1 MAENEETGFGAG
13 EKVRELDIQDE
24 LKESYLTYSMSVIIQ
39 RALPDIRDGLKPSQ
53 RRILVAMRDLNLGP
67 RGAHRKSAA
76 IVGQTMMSYHP
87 HGDGAIYPTL
97 VRMAQSFNTRYPLVD
112 SQGNFGSIDG
122 DPPAAMRYT
131 EARMTEGTV
140 QLMTDI
146 DKETVDH
153 QKTFDN
159 RLDEPSVLPAAF
171 PNLLCNGSTGIAV
184 GMATSMPPHN
194 LGEVCAGLRALIANP
209 DISVEEL
216 MGHIP
221 GPDFPT
227 GAEICGR
234 AGIRQAYKTGRGLIK
249 VRSKYHVEPGKN
261 KDSII
266 FTEIPYQ
273 ENKVS
278 IIEKISECVK
288 DGRIQDIADV
298 RDESDK
304 NIRLVIE
311 LKMSASPEVVVNQ
324 LYKFTQLSATFSII
338 NIALVRGRP
347 ETLGLKELLNEYRRH
362 RIEII
367 RRRTRYLLRKAEERA
382 HIVEGLLKALD
393 IIDEVIALIR
403 SSKTDQEAQSRLMAE
418 HQFTE
423 IQAHQILIM
432 QLRRLTGLE
441 RQKLQD
447 ELDQLHADI
456 KYYRE
461 ILASEQLVLDLIVE
475 ELGEAEKKL
484 GDERRTEIVEE
495 AEDYAAEDLIPEE
508 QVAVTFTRE
517 GYVKRTPL
525 STYRNQGRGGR
536 GVAGGNKKEGD
547 FVKTLFVASTH
558 DYILLYTNKGRV
570 YWLRVYEIPNMGRTA
585 KGRPIINFLNLAE
598 GETVSQQLC
607 VDEFD
612 AERFVVFATRKGT
625 TKKVSL
631 DQFSRPKKTG
641 IIAIKLKEDDSL
653 IGASLCRAGQEVV
666 LGTRAGKAIRFD
678 EADIRPM
685 GRTAAGVGGI
695 NLSADDEVVDMAILD
710 PAQEGV
716 TLLTACANGFGK
728 KTAVENY
735 RRQKRNGA
743 GIISIKATSR
753 NGPVVGLKAVRE
765 EDDIVLMSREGLLMR
780 TQASE
785 ISVMGRSTQGVN
797 LMRLQDGDTLVAI
810 ECVAPAEAEEN
821 EADAGADAEGA
832 EETAAAKTTETTETT
847 ETEEAGST
855 EGEEPTS
862 TE

>member
-1 MAENEETGFGAG
+1 MSDNEMAENEDTGFGAG
-13 EKVRELDIQDE
+13 EKILEQDIQGE
-24 LKESYLTYSMSVIIQ
+24 LNESYLTYAMSVIIQ

-67 RGAHRKSAA
+67 RSAHRKCAA

-97 VRMAQSFNTRYPLVD
+97 VRMAQGFNTRYPLVD

-140 QLMTDI
+140 QLMADI

-194 LGEVCAGLRALIANP
+194 LGEVCSGLRALIANP

-216 MGHIP
+216 MEHIP

-234 AGIRQAYKTGRGLIK
+234 SGIRQAYRTGRGLIK
-249 VRSKYHVEPGKN
+249 VRSTYHIEEGKN
-261 KDSII
+261 KDSVV

-288 DGRIQDIADV
+288 DGRIQEIADV

-304 NIRLVIE
+304 DIRLVIE
-311 LKMSASPEVVVNQ
+311 LKMSASPDVVVNQ
-324 LYKFTQLSATFSII
+324 LFKFTQLSATFSII
-338 NIALVRGRP
+338 NIALLRGRP
-347 ETLGLKELLNEYRRH
+347 ETLGLKELLVEYKRH
-362 RIEII
+362 RMEII

-403 SSKTDQEAQSRLMAE
+403 SSQTDDEAQSRLMTE
-418 HQFTE
+418 HGFTE
-423 IQAHQILIM
+423 IQAHQILVM

-447 ELDQLHADI
+447 ELDQLHEAI
-456 KYYRE
+456 AGYRA
-461 ILASEQLVLDLIVE
+461 ILASEKLVLEMIVE
-475 ELGEAEKKL
+475 ELAEAEKKL
-484 GDERRTEIVEE
+484 GDPRRTQIVEE
-495 AEDYAAEDLIPEE
+495 AEDYTDEDLIPEE
-508 QVAVTFTRE
+508 QVAVTITRE

-525 STYRNQGRGGR
+525 KTYRSQGRGGR
-536 GVAGGNKKEGD
+536 GVTGGSNKEGD
-547 FVKTLFVASTH
+547 FVKNLFAASTH
-558 DYILLYTNKGRV
+558 DYILLFTNMGRA
-570 YWLRVYEIPNMGRTA
+570 YWLKVFELPNMGRTA
-585 KGRPIINFLNLAE
+585 KGRPIINFLQLAP
-598 GETVSQQLC
+598 GETVSQQLR
-607 VDEFD
+607 VDQFD
-612 AERFVVFATRKGT
+612 AERFVLFATRQGR

-631 DQFSRPKKTG
+631 DQFSRPKKKG
-641 IIAIKLKEDDSL
+641 IIAIKLNKGDSL
-653 IGASLCRAGQEVV
+653 IGASLCSPGQEVV
-666 LGTRAGKAIRFD
+666 LGTRGGMAIRFD
-678 EADIRPM
+678 EQDVRPM
-685 GRTAAGVGGI
+685 GRAAAGVGGI
-695 NLSADDEVVDMAILD
+695 GLREEDEVVDMAILD
-710 PAQEGV
+710 PSQEGI
-716 TLLTACANGFGK
+716 TLLTACSNGFGK
-728 KTAVENY
+728 RTRFQDY
-735 RRQKRNGA
+735 RRQKRNGS
-743 GIISIKATSR
+743 GIISIKTSER

-765 EDDIVLMSREGLLMR
+765 EDDVVLMSQEGLVMR
-780 TQASE
+780 MQATD
-785 ISVMGRSTQGVN
+785 ISLMGRATQGVKMMN
-797 LMRLQDGDTLVAI
+797 LKEGDALASLERVAQ
-810 ECVAPAEAEEN
+810 AEDVEE
-821 EADAGADAEGA
+821 EEVSTGGVEQGA
-832 EETAAAKTTETTETT
+832 EDI
-847 ETEEAGST
+847 
-855 EGEEPTS
+855 EPADS
-862 TE
+862 E

>member
-1 MAENEETGFGAG
+1 MSDNEMAENEEAGFGAG
-13 EKVRELDIQDE
+13 EKILEQDIRGELN
-24 LKESYLTYSMSVIIQ
+24 ESYLTYAMSVIIQ

-67 RGAHRKSAA
+67 RSAHRKCAA

-140 QLMTDI
+140 QLMADI
-146 DKETVDH
+146 DKETVDN

-194 LGEVCAGLRALIANP
+194 LGEVCSGLRALIANP
-209 DISVEEL
+209 DISVDEL
-216 MGHIP
+216 MEHIP

-234 AGIRQAYKTGRGLIK
+234 SGIRQAYKTGRGLIK
-249 VRSKYHVEPGKN
+249 VRSTYHIEEGKN
-261 KDSII
+261 KDSVV

-311 LKMSASPEVVVNQ
+311 LKMSASPDVVINQ
-324 LYKFTQLSATFSII
+324 LFKFTQLSATFSII
-338 NIALVRGRP
+338 NIALLRGRP
-347 ETLGLKELLNEYRRH
+347 ETLGLKELLVEYKRH
-362 RIEII
+362 RMEII

-403 SSKTDQEAQSRLMAE
+403 SSQNDEEAQSRLMTE
-418 HQFTE
+418 HGFTE
-423 IQAHQILIM
+423 VQAHQILVM

-447 ELDQLHADI
+447 ELDQLHEAI
-456 KYYRE
+456 AGYRA
-461 ILASEQLVLDLIVE
+461 ILASEKLVLEMIVE
-475 ELGEAEKKL
+475 ELAEAEKKL
-484 GDERRTEIVEE
+484 GDERRTQIVEA
-495 AEDYAAEDLIPEE
+495 AEDYTDEDLIPEE
-508 QVAVTFTRE
+508 QVAVTITRE

-525 STYRNQGRGGR
+525 KTYRSQGRGGR
-536 GVAGGNKKEGD
+536 GVTGGSNKEGD
-547 FVKTLFVASTH
+547 FVKNLFAASTH
-558 DYILLYTNKGRV
+558 DYILLFTNMGRA
-570 YWLRVYEIPNMGRTA
+570 YWLKVFVLPNMGRTA
-585 KGRPIINFLNLAE
+585 KGRPIINFLELAP

-607 VDEFD
+607 VDQFD
-612 AERFVVFATRKGT
+612 AERFVLFATRQGR

-631 DQFSRPKKTG
+631 DQFSRPKKKG
-641 IIAIKLKEDDSL
+641 IIAIKLNKGDSL
-653 IGASLCRAGQEVV
+653 IGAALCRPGQEVV
-666 LGTRAGKAIRFD
+666 LGTRGGMAIRFD
-678 EADIRPM
+678 EKDVRPM
-685 GRTAAGVGGI
+685 GRAAAGVGGI
-695 NLSADDEVVDMAILD
+695 GLRGEDEVVDMAILD
-710 PAQEGV
+710 PSQEGV
-716 TLLTACANGFGK
+716 TLLTACSRGFGK
-728 KTAVENY
+728 RTAFEDY
-735 RRQKRNGA
+735 RRQKRNGS
-743 GIISIKATSR
+743 GIISIKTSER

-765 EDDIVLMSREGLLMR
+765 DDDVVLMSQEGLVMR
-780 TQASE
+780 MQASD
-785 ISVMGRSTQGVN
+785 ISLMGRATQGVKMMN
-797 LMRLQDGDTLVAI
+797 LKEGDALASLERVAQTDDV
-810 ECVAPAEAEEN
+810 EEEEAPEGGSEGGSEQ
-821 EADAGADAEGA
+821 DAGNGEPADPE
-832 EETAAAKTTETTETT
+832 
-847 ETEEAGST
+847 
-855 EGEEPTS
+855 
-862 TE
+862 

>member
-1 MAENEETGFGAG
+1 
-13 EKVRELDIQDE
+13 
-24 LKESYLTYSMSVIIQ
+24 
-39 RALPDIRDGLKPSQ
+39 
-53 RRILVAMRDLNLGP
+53 
-67 RGAHRKSAA
+67 
-76 IVGQTMMSYHP
+76 
-87 HGDGAIYPTL
+87 
-97 VRMAQSFNTRYPLVD
+97 
-112 SQGNFGSIDG
+112 
-122 DPPAAMRYT
+122 
-131 EARMTEGTV
+131 
-140 QLMTDI
+140 
-146 DKETVDH
+146 
-153 QKTFDN
+153 
-159 RLDEPSVLPAAF
+159 
-171 PNLLCNGSTGIAV
+171 
-184 GMATSMPPHN
+184 
-194 LGEVCAGLRALIANP
+194 
-209 DISVEEL
+209 
-216 MGHIP
+216 
-221 GPDFPT
+221 
-227 GAEICGR
+227 
-234 AGIRQAYKTGRGLIK
+234 
-249 VRSKYHVEPGKN
+249 
-261 KDSII
+261 
-266 FTEIPYQ
+266 
-273 ENKVS
+273 
-278 IIEKISECVK
+278 
-288 DGRIQDIADV
+288 
-298 RDESDK
+298 
-304 NIRLVIE
+304 
-311 LKMSASPEVVVNQ
+311 
-324 LYKFTQLSATFSII
+324 
-338 NIALVRGRP
+338 
-347 ETLGLKELLNEYRRH
+347 
-362 RIEII
+362 
-367 RRRTRYLLRKAEERA
+367 
-382 HIVEGLLKALD
+382 
-393 IIDEVIALIR
+393 
-403 SSKTDQEAQSRLMAE
+403 
-418 HQFTE
+418 
-423 IQAHQILIM
+423 
-432 QLRRLTGLE
+432 
-441 RQKLQD
+441 
-447 ELDQLHADI
+447 
-456 KYYRE
+456 
-461 ILASEQLVLDLIVE
+461 
-475 ELGEAEKKL
+475 
-484 GDERRTEIVEE
+484 
-495 AEDYAAEDLIPEE
+495 
-508 QVAVTFTRE
+508 
-517 GYVKRTPL
+517 
-525 STYRNQGRGGR
+525 
-536 GVAGGNKKEGD
+536 
-547 FVKTLFVASTH
+547 
-558 DYILLYTNKGRV
+558 
-570 YWLRVYEIPNMGRTA
+570 MGRTA

-821 EADAGADAEGA
+821 EADAEGD
-832 EETAAAKTTETTETT
+832 EETAATETTETT

>member
-1 MAENEETGFGAG
+1 MSDNEMAENEDTGFGAG
-13 EKVRELDIQDE
+13 EKILEQDIQGE
-24 LKESYLTYSMSVIIQ
+24 LNESYLTYAMSVIIQ

-67 RGAHRKSAA
+67 RSAHRKCAA

-97 VRMAQSFNTRYPLVD
+97 VRMAQGFNTRYPLVD

-140 QLMTDI
+140 QLMADI

-194 LGEVCAGLRALIANP
+194 LGEVCSGLRALIANP
-209 DISVEEL
+209 DFSVEEL
-216 MGHIP
+216 MEHIP

-234 AGIRQAYKTGRGLIK
+234 SGIRQAYRTGRGLIK
-249 VRSKYHVEPGKN
+249 VRSTYHIEEGKN
-261 KDSII
+261 KDSVV

-288 DGRIQDIADV
+288 DGRIQEIADV

-304 NIRLVIE
+304 DIRLVIE
-311 LKMSASPEVVVNQ
+311 LKMSASPDVVVNQ
-324 LYKFTQLSATFSII
+324 LFKFTQLSATFSII
-338 NIALVRGRP
+338 NIALLRGRP
-347 ETLGLKELLNEYRRH
+347 ETLGLKELLVEYKRH
-362 RIEII
+362 RMEII

-403 SSKTDQEAQSRLMAE
+403 SSQTDDEAQSRLMTE
-418 HQFTE
+418 HGFTE
-423 IQAHQILIM
+423 IQAHQILVM

-447 ELDQLHADI
+447 ELDQLHEAI
-456 KYYRE
+456 AGYRA
-461 ILASEQLVLDLIVE
+461 ILASEKLVLEMIVE
-475 ELGEAEKKL
+475 ELAEAEKKL
-484 GDERRTEIVEE
+484 GDPRRTQIVEE
-495 AEDYAAEDLIPEE
+495 AEDYTDEDLIPEE
-508 QVAVTFTRE
+508 QVAVTITRE

-525 STYRNQGRGGR
+525 KTYRSQGRGGR
-536 GVAGGNKKEGD
+536 GVTGGSNKEGD
-547 FVKTLFVASTH
+547 FVKNLFAASTH
-558 DYILLYTNKGRV
+558 DYILLFTNMGRA
-570 YWLRVYEIPNMGRTA
+570 YWLKVFELPNMGRTA
-585 KGRPIINFLNLAE
+585 KGRPIINFLQLAP
-598 GETVSQQLC
+598 GETVSQQLR
-607 VDEFD
+607 VDQFD
-612 AERFVVFATRKGT
+612 AERFVLFATRQGR

-631 DQFSRPKKTG
+631 DQFSRPKKKG
-641 IIAIKLKEDDSL
+641 IIAIKLNKGDSL
-653 IGASLCRAGQEVV
+653 IGASLCSPGQEVV
-666 LGTRAGKAIRFD
+666 LGTRGGMAIRFD
-678 EADIRPM
+678 EQDVRPM
-685 GRTAAGVGGI
+685 GRAAAGVGGI
-695 NLSADDEVVDMAILD
+695 GLREEDEVVDMAILD
-710 PAQEGV
+710 PSQEGI
-716 TLLTACANGFGK
+716 TLLTACSNGFGK
-728 KTAVENY
+728 RTRFQDY
-735 RRQKRNGA
+735 RRQKRNGS
-743 GIISIKATSR
+743 GIISIKTSER

-765 EDDIVLMSREGLLMR
+765 EDDVVLMSQEGLVMR
-780 TQASE
+780 MQATD
-785 ISVMGRSTQGVN
+785 ISLMGRATQGVKMMN
-797 LMRLQDGDTLVAI
+797 LKEGDALASLERVAQ
-810 ECVAPAEAEEN
+810 AEDVEE
-821 EADAGADAEGA
+821 EEVSTGGVEQGA
-832 EETAAAKTTETTETT
+832 EDI
-847 ETEEAGST
+847 
-855 EGEEPTS
+855 EPADS
-862 TE
+862 E

>member
-1 MAENEETGFGAG
+1 MSDNEMAENEDTGFGAG
-13 EKVRELDIQDE
+13 EKILEQDIQGE
-24 LKESYLTYSMSVIIQ
+24 LNESYLTYAMSVIIQ

-67 RGAHRKSAA
+67 RSAHRKCAA

-97 VRMAQSFNTRYPLVD
+97 VRMAQGFNTRYPLVD

-140 QLMTDI
+140 QLMADI

-194 LGEVCAGLRALIANP
+194 LGEVCSGLRALIANP

-216 MGHIP
+216 MEHIP

-234 AGIRQAYKTGRGLIK
+234 SGIRQAYRTGRGLIK
-249 VRSKYHVEPGKN
+249 VRSTYHIEEGKN
-261 KDSII
+261 KDSVV

-288 DGRIQDIADV
+288 DGRIQEIADV

-304 NIRLVIE
+304 DIRLVIE
-311 LKMSASPEVVVNQ
+311 LKMSASPDVVVNQ
-324 LYKFTQLSATFSII
+324 LFKFTQLSATFSII
-338 NIALVRGRP
+338 NIALLRGRP
-347 ETLGLKELLNEYRRH
+347 ETLGLKELLVEYKRH
-362 RIEII
+362 RMEII

-403 SSKTDQEAQSRLMAE
+403 SSQTDDEAQSRLMTE
-418 HQFTE
+418 HGFTE
-423 IQAHQILIM
+423 IQAHQILVM

-447 ELDQLHADI
+447 ELDQLHEAI
-456 KYYRE
+456 AGYRA
-461 ILASEQLVLDLIVE
+461 ILASEKLVLEMIVE
-475 ELGEAEKKL
+475 ELAEAEKKL
-484 GDERRTEIVEE
+484 GDPRRTQIVEE
-495 AEDYAAEDLIPEE
+495 AEDYTDEDLIPEE
-508 QVAVTFTRE
+508 QVAVTITRE

-525 STYRNQGRGGR
+525 KTYRSQGRGGR
-536 GVAGGNKKEGD
+536 GVTGGSNKEGD
-547 FVKTLFVASTH
+547 FVKNLFAASTH
-558 DYILLYTNKGRV
+558 DYILLFTNMGRA
-570 YWLRVYEIPNMGRTA
+570 YWLKVFELPNMGRTA
-585 KGRPIINFLNLAE
+585 KGRPIINFLQLAP
-598 GETVSQQLC
+598 GETVSQQLR
-607 VDEFD
+607 VDQFD
-612 AERFVVFATRKGT
+612 AERFVLFATRQGR

-631 DQFSRPKKTG
+631 DQFSRPKKKG
-641 IIAIKLKEDDSL
+641 IIAIKLNKGDSL
-653 IGASLCRAGQEVV
+653 IGASLCSPGQEVV
-666 LGTRAGKAIRFD
+666 LGTRGGMAIRFD
-678 EADIRPM
+678 EQDVRPM
-685 GRTAAGVGGI
+685 GRAAAGVGGI
-695 NLSADDEVVDMAILD
+695 GLREEDEVVDMAILD
-710 PAQEGV
+710 PSQEGI
-716 TLLTACANGFGK
+716 TLLTACSNGFGK
-728 KTAVENY
+728 RTRFQDY
-735 RRQKRNGA
+735 RRQKRNGS
-743 GIISIKATSR
+743 GIISIKTSER

-765 EDDIVLMSREGLLMR
+765 EDDVVLMSQEGLVMR
-780 TQASE
+780 MQASD
-785 ISVMGRSTQGVN
+785 ISLMGRATQGVKMMN
-797 LMRLQDGDTLVAI
+797 LKEGDALASLERVAQ
-810 ECVAPAEAEEN
+810 AEDVEE
-821 EADAGADAEGA
+821 EEVSTGGVEQGA
-832 EETAAAKTTETTETT
+832 EDI
-847 ETEEAGST
+847 
-855 EGEEPTS
+855 EPADS
-862 TE
+862 E